1 MLRYQVPDMSCGHC
15 VQAVTQAVKGVDPNA
30 DVAAD
35 LDTKSVEVVSTAQGE
50 LIRQALRDAGYPAEA
65 AA

>member
-15 VQAVTQAVKGVDPNA
+15 VQAVTQAVTGVDPNA
-30 DVAAD
+30 EVAAD
-35 LDTKSVEVVSTAQGE
+35 LDTKSVKVVSTAQDE
-50 LIRQALRDAGYPAEA
+50 LILQALRDAGYPAEA